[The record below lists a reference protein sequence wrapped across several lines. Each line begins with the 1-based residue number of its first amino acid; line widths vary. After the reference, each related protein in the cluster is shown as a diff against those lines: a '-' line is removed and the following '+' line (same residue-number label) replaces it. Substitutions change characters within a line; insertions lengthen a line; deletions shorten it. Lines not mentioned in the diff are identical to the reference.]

1 MLAAIVATQDM
12 TQSLPSKCEP
22 VVLALS
28 AGSKCLPT
36 SKVAPGGTQLFDSHA
51 EVLCRRAFQLFLLK
65 ELDKTVAVAPGGGV
79 ESDRAGGGV
88 AAGSEWLERT
98 EAGKCRLKPC
108 IRLHLYVS
116 HTPCTSPH
124 AEHTHKHTHTRPHA
138 HTHTH
143 N

>member
-12 TQSLPSKCEP
+12 TQSLPCKREP

-36 SKVAPGGTQLFDSHA
+36 SKIAPGGTQLFDSHA

-65 ELDKTVAVAPGGGV
+65 ELGKTVAVAPGG
-79 ESDRAGGGV
+79 SDRAGGGV

-98 EAGKCRLKPC
+98 EGGKCRLKPC

-116 HTPCTSPH
+116 HTPCTP
-124 AEHTHKHTHTRPHA
+124 RMP
-138 HTHTH
+138 
-143 N
+143 